1 MTITQQ
7 ELDKILDNVRNNRIT
22 TLNLSSTEDITLGQL
37 IQIAEALKINTSLTD
52 FNLAHT
58 KIGIAGIQVIAEV
71 LKINKS
77 LTTLR
82 LWYNNIGDEGVLI
95 IAEAL
100 KTNTT
105 LTSLN
110 IQNNQ
115 ITAIGAQAIA
125 EILRDNCLTMLDLS
139 NNKIGDDGA
148 QVIFESLKTNTTLTS
163 LTIANNQVSDEGLK
177 AIADTL
183 EINTSLAT
191 LYLGQNNVGSEGS
204 SKGLKAIAAA
214 LEKNIT
220 LTTLNLWGDQISDE
234 GAKAFANAL
243 ERNISLTRLYLYNS
257 NIGDEGAKALA
268 AALEKNTNLTLL
280 FFQTSNISDEGAKA
294 FATAL
299 ENNTSLT
306 HLDFM
311 HSKIGDE
318 GAKAI
323 IAALENNTSLTY
335 LAIWGGN
342 NIGDEGAKAI
352 AAFLEK
358 NTTLDYLNIQ
368 NHNISDEGAKAI
380 IAALE
385 KNTSITY
392 CGLVGVQISAD
403 LQSKIRA
410 LIERNASVRHNFL
423 ALTKKTL
430 DHESHLPVLLEE
442 IPKIPATHQIYT
454 LLQMIVEAGKLSK
467 ASKDITNY
475 LKMIEFLVSHNVPIN
490 SAVLQEASR
499 SKNPK
504 IQQLIQPNLQKKE
517 QSISQKS
524 STTLL
529 KDMTNKPLQPNPITK
544 AVANNPVTESKIQKT
559 SEEITIEQQIT
570 KLQQQHQ
577 KAEAEIARISSQ
589 QSSSTSQFLSSPP
602 TIDPKFTKTRAD
614 IAEQEHIKSK
624 PHLLQYYNIIQ
635 KTFNEAFLFS
645 NILSQGGVVLSQ
657 GAVARSLGAMATLAG
672 DIPFASVILSI
683 AQSATDSFTSAK
695 RAGKYTNI
703 SDLNPNSDPIDSAL
717 LVEELARR
725 FTITNAAKIESIAAG
740 RGAAELSD
748 IRQFISRVKEDTKA
762 QIAKQDPAMAR
773 GLFGTEK
780 TSAELLAYKDSRT
793 ALEYILNGQL
803 QDKSSRT
810 TIIKEIVE
818 AVTGLEEKRLITTIP
833 PSTTQIKKS
842 ATTTSLITPSIVNPT
857 SVPTPE
863 LSPIIQGASQLSSGT
878 DIERILRITEDRA
891 KAREKAHAEEIK
903 KALED
908 QAKMLEEKMRK
919 AQEEQAKAHTEAIRK
934 LRAVEAESGQTKKT
948 LEAVFQTVISGN
960 DDQVTGAVRTREG
973 ATISVINP
981 NLEARVSGIHQEH
994 DEHREEVHNRL
1005 SHLERERSR
1014 RSKKSK
1020 TKCCVIL

>member
-1 MTITQQ
+1 MGKLEESIKG
-7 ELDKILDNVRNNRIT
+7 LRDN
-22 TLNLSSTEDITLGQL
+22 
-37 IQIAEALKINTSLTD
+37 SLT
-52 FNLAHT
+52 NLDLRDNN
-58 KIGIAGIQVIAEV
+58 IGTEGANALATV
-71 LKINKS
+71 LKENSS
-77 LTTLR
+77 LTNLD
-82 LWYNNIGDEGVLI
+82 LSGNNIGDEGVN
-95 IAEAL
+95 AL
-100 KTNTT
+100 ATVLKENSS
-105 LTSLN
+105 LTSL
-110 IQNNQ
+110 
-115 ITAIGAQAIA
+115 
-125 EILRDNCLTMLDLS
+125 DL
-139 NNKIGDDGA
+139 
-148 QVIFESLKTNTTLTS
+148 
-163 LTIANNQVSDEGLK
+163 
-177 AIADTL
+177 
-183 EINTSLAT
+183 
-191 LYLGQNNVGSEGS
+191 
-204 SKGLKAIAAA
+204 
-214 LEKNIT
+214 
-220 LTTLNLWGDQISDE
+220 
-234 GAKAFANAL
+234 
-243 ERNISLTRLYLYNS
+243 
-257 NIGDEGAKALA
+257 
-268 AALEKNTNLTLL
+268 
-280 FFQTSNISDEGAKA
+280 
-294 FATAL
+294 
-299 ENNTSLT
+299 
-306 HLDFM
+306 
-311 HSKIGDE
+311 
-318 GAKAI
+318 
-323 IAALENNTSLTY
+323 
-335 LAIWGGN
+335 GGN
-342 NIGDEGAKAI
+342 NIGDEAGELIDDIITRNRNIRDNFLTLAKGAVGRADQQLVL
-352 AAFLEK
+352 LEGIK
-358 NTTLDYLNIQ
+358 EVPTV
-368 NHNISDEGAKAI
+368 H
-380 IAALE
+380 
-385 KNTSITY
+385 
-392 CGLVGVQISAD
+392 
-403 LQSKIRA
+403 QSYAVVA
-410 LIERNASVRHNFL
+410 LIEEASESYEQSLDITNHLKVIKLFL
-423 ALTKKTL
+423 
-430 DHESHLPVLLEE
+430 DSGLPVNTTILQAAIKTNNPQIKEL
-442 IPKIPATHQIYT
+442 IPPGLTTLKPEDKSLVNLKKQIPATKPLILT
-454 LLQMIVEAGKLSK
+454 PILTTTTPSK
-467 ASKDITNY
+467 P
-475 LKMIEFLVSHNVPIN
+475 E
-490 SAVLQEASR
+490 
-499 SKNPK
+499 PK
-504 IQQLIQPNLQKKE
+504 SPQPE
-517 QSISQKS
+517 QS
-524 STTLL
+524 TL
-529 KDMTNKPLQPNPITK
+529 
-544 AVANNPVTESKIQKT
+544 
-559 SEEITIEQQIT
+559 EQQIT
-570 KLQQQHQ
+570 KLQLQHQ
-577 KAEAEIARISSQ
+577 KAEEEIARISNQ
-589 QSSSTSQFLSSPP
+589 QLSSKSPFSP
-602 TIDPKFTKTRAD
+602 SPSTIDPKFTKTKAD